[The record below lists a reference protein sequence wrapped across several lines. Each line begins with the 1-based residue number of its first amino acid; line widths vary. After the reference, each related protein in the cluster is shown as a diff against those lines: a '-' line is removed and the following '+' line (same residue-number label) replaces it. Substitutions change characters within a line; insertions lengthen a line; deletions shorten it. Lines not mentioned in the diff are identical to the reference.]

1 MGLWP
6 VAYFITLTNRGVSPI
21 ALDFTLSGGQASSQ
35 HDRPPSSLLSD
46 SPSLLLIYFSPLS
59 LPVCV
64 SLSWFLLITICG
76 RWNKGGVFFF
86 FMWLAW
92 SQCCH
97 CNVCLPIALWE
108 KNGVHLPL
116 LFLQLQCINSITL
129 ATRLP
134 PFFSLSLFNRNPSTF
149 PFFFPF
155 SDAVTLSI
163 HFISLQFSAPFLLL
177 FACRSSRCHQ
187 VFCRQ
192 GWGWGVEGV
201 EAGQG
206 GRRQK
211 RFQKEANSVRRS
223 LMTRQRSQMY
233 MQCTWWSR
241 VI

>member
-1 MGLWP
+1 MECTFLSS
-6 VAYFITLTNRGVSPI
+6 FCSFSVSI
-21 ALDFTLSGGQASSQ
+21 ASLLPLAS
-35 HDRPPSSLLSD
+35 PPSSLSLS
-46 SPSLLLIYFSPLS
+46 SIAIHPLS
-59 LPVCV
+59 
-64 SLSWFLLITICG
+64 
-76 RWNKGGVFFF
+76 
-86 FMWLAW
+86 
-92 SQCCH
+92 H
-97 CNVCLPIALWE
+97 
-108 KNGVHLPL
+108 
-116 LFLQLQCINSITL
+116 
-129 ATRLP
+129 
-134 PFFSLSLFNRNPSTF
+134 FFS
-149 PFFFPF
+149 PF

-233 MQCTWWSR
+233 MQCT
-241 VI
+241 